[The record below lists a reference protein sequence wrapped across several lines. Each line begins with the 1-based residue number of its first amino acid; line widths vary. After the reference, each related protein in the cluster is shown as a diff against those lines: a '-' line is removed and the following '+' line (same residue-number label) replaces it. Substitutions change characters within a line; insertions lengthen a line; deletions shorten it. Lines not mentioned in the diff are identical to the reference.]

1 MRIVT
6 RIVLPIVIIVLLLL
20 STSLVIV
27 KEWEKG
33 LQLRFGRIVAVY
45 DEPGIYF
52 KLPFIDNV
60 RVFDGRIQ
68 TLDTPPEPFLTSE
81 KKNLIVD
88 TFIKWRV
95 IDPEVYYQKVS
106 GNPGIFN
113 RLFEPIVKNNFRA
126 AFGKRDVQTVVGGN
140 VTSKGSKYGDD
151 TSKVIVVD
159 KPSDALYLDPKTLE
173 EIHYEDVDIVIRS
186 KENVVPVIAGQEV
199 DLNNTVRQEI
209 ERTILVALSVEA
221 KEYGVEIIDVRIN
234 GVELP
239 DDVTDNVF
247 KRMRTERER
256 VATELRSKG
265 EAAYIEK
272 VAEADSNRTILLATA
287 YEEAEKI
294 RGEGDAG
301 AATIYGEA
309 YGQDPE
315 FYSFYRSLEA
325 YKNAF
330 QNDGDLLILD
340 PESDFFKHFQ
350 QKQ

>member
-1 MRIVT
+1 MRILT
-6 RIVLPIVIIVLLLL
+6 RVILPIVIIALIIL
-20 STSLVIV
+20 SSSLVVV

-33 LQLRFGRIVAVY
+33 LQLRFGRIVAIY
-45 DEPGIYF
+45 DEPGVYF
-52 KLPFIDNV
+52 KMPLIDNV
-60 RVFDGRIQ
+60 RIFDGRIQ

-106 GNPGIFN
+106 GNPGVFN

-126 AFGKRDVQTVVGGN
+126 AFGKRDVQTVVGGTVALKTEDADKKEN
-140 VTSKGSKYGDD
+140 
-151 TSKVIVVD
+151 VIVVD
-159 KPSDALYLDPKTLE
+159 KPSDALTLDENTLKKVQS
-173 EIHYEDVDIVIRS
+173 EDVDIVIRS
-186 KENVVPVIAGQEV
+186 KENVVPVIAGQKI

-209 ERTILVALSVEA
+209 EKTILVALSVEA

-272 VAEADSNRTILLATA
+272 VAEADSNRVVLLANA

-325 YKNAF
+325 YRNAF
-330 QNDGDLLILD
+330 QNSGDLLILD
-340 PESDFFKHFQ
+340 PDSDFFKHFQ

>member
-1 MRIVT
+1 MRILT
-6 RIVLPIVIIVLLLL
+6 RVILPIVIIALVLL
-20 STSLVIV
+20 SSSIVIV

-33 LQLRFGRIVAVY
+33 LQLRFGRIVAIY
-45 DEPGIYF
+45 DEPGVYF
-52 KLPFIDNV
+52 KMPFVDNV
-60 RVFDGRIQ
+60 RVFDARIQ

-126 AFGKRDVQTVVGGN
+126 AFGKRDVQTVVGGTVN
-140 VTSKGSKYGDD
+140 GKSTNAKD
-151 TSKVIVVD
+151 KVIVVD
-159 KPSDALYLDPKTLE
+159 KPSDALALDAKTLE
-173 EIHYEDVDIVIRS
+173 NIQSEDVEIVIRS
-186 KENVVPVIAGQEV
+186 KENVMPVIAGQEI
-199 DLNNTVRQEI
+199 DLNNTVRQEV
-209 ERTILVALSVEA
+209 EKTILVALSVEA

-272 VAEADSNRTILLATA
+272 VAEADSNRTILLANA
-287 YEEAEKI
+287 YEQSEKI
-294 RGEGDAG
+294 RGEGDAE
-301 AATIYGEA
+301 AATIYGKA
-309 YGQDPE
+309 YGEDPE

-330 QNDGDLLILD
+330 QNDGDVLILD
-340 PESDFFKHFQ
+340 PDSDFFKHFQ

>member
-1 MRIVT
+1 MRILT
-6 RIVLPIVIIVLLLL
+6 RVILPIVIIALVLL
-20 STSLVIV
+20 SSSIVIV

-33 LQLRFGRIVAVY
+33 LQLRFGRIVAIY

-52 KLPFIDNV
+52 KMPFVDNV
-60 RVFDGRIQ
+60 RVFDARIQ

-126 AFGKRDVQTVVGGN
+126 AFGKRDVQTVVGGTVAAKLAN
-140 VTSKGSKYGDD
+140 AKKSDN
-151 TSKVIVVD
+151 VIVVD
-159 KPSDALYLDPKTLE
+159 KPSDALALDEKTLKN
-173 EIHYEDVDIVIRS
+173 IQSEDVEIVIRS
-186 KENVVPVIAGQEV
+186 KENVVPVIAGQEI

-209 ERTILVALSVEA
+209 EKTILVALSVEA

-272 VAEADSNRTILLATA
+272 VAEADSNRTILLANA
-287 YEEAEKI
+287 YEQSEKI

-309 YGQDPE
+309 YGEDPE

-330 QNDGDLLILD
+330 QNDGDVLILD
-340 PESDFFKHFQ
+340 PDSDFFKHFQ